1 MKEKKLYL
9 FTLIIFTFF
18 TFVLFWPI
26 FFGKVNLNGHML
38 NSNFYPVF
46 GRNLPFKNTGQD
58 QLRIYFPTYHVTW
71 EQVRQFKL
79 PLWNPYSFSGQPHVG
94 ELQSSVFYPLNFLA
108 FFLGFVEFWH
118 VLRVTPTILASFF
131 TFIYLRNLNVSPVA
145 AVFGAITFGF
155 SPFILTWGEEQVNTP
170 HTIIWLPLVFY
181 SIDRFLK
188 TKNTLF
194 LGIIAFSVAF
204 SVFAGF
210 IQLTMYMLIFAL
222 GYLIWRVGPKGVLK
236 SLWFWLVV
244 GAFVIGMAISAMQ
257 LVPSAELYFHS
268 ARSSVFLKETL
279 YSFLL
284 PPETLFTYLAPD
296 LFGNPTTYNFFRR
309 GSALYYE
316 GIMYV
321 GIAALVFGLFAVFF
335 AKQNKLAKFLTLS
348 GLFALV
354 FTLALP
360 TSKILLWLPIPILSS
375 SIANRL
381 LFIPTFCL
389 AILAAIGMDR
399 WLTRDGKGIT
409 KITVFLSSL
418 YLAFFIYLFFVRFYG
433 FPYFGSGTILER
445 NAAGITLRNLIIP
458 FGVFVGTSVLIFLG
472 NIRTRSKK
480 VYAVVITLVALGHI
494 FYFSQK
500 YSSFSNKEYIFP
512 QTPEITFIKNN
523 QGNFRS
529 WGVAEGRLE
538 NNFASFWG
546 VFWPEG
552 YKSLNIL
559 SYAQFTDAMQGNNLE
574 NFIFRSDAGLG
585 SGEAQELLA
594 NSGRRKLIDLVGVK
608 YVIAPKVAED
618 VFKNHN
624 FSKVFELEES
634 KFAVWENKTVLPRA
648 FLASNYEGQLD
659 VLASGESEQ
668 KEKEKQRR
676 QLVLSKLQQ
685 DDFDYRNVLI
695 LEKPSPISAQFG
707 SGSSQ
712 IVSYKPD
719 EIIIKTSSGEQ
730 KLLFL
735 SDNFYPGWKAKVDG
749 VETEILRADY
759 TFRSVPLIPGEHE
772 VVFYFDSDT
781 FKIGVLIS
789 LIGIMSLSLML
800 LCLIYFQRRLVNILA
815 EDI

>member
-1 MKEKKLYL
+1 MKERKLYL
-9 FTLIIFTFF
+9 FALFAFSLFTFL
-18 TFVLFWPI
+18 LFWPI

-46 GRNLPFKNTGQD
+46 GRNLPFKNTGKD

-79 PLWNPYSFSGQPHVG
+79 PFWNPYSFSGQPHVG

-108 FFLGFVEFWH
+108 FFLDFVEFWH
-118 VLRVTPTILASFF
+118 VFRVTPTILASFF
-131 TFIYLRNLNVSPVA
+131 TFIYLRNLKVSSVA

-170 HTIIWLPLVFY
+170 HAIIWLPLVFY
-181 SIDRFLK
+181 SIDRLLK

-284 PPETLFTYLAPD
+284 PPETLFTYLASD
-296 LFGNPTTYNFFRR
+296 LFGNPVTYNFFRR

-316 GIMYV
+316 GIMFV

-389 AILAAIGMDR
+389 AVLAAIGMDR

-458 FGVFVGTSVLIFLG
+458 FGIFVGTSLLIFLG
-472 NIRTRSKK
+472 NFRARSKK

-523 QGNFRS
+523 QGNFRG

-559 SYAQFTDAMQGNNLE
+559 SYAQFTDVMQGNNLE
-574 NFIFRSDAGLG
+574 NFNFRSDAGLG
-585 SGEAQELLA
+585 IGETQELLA
-594 NSGRRKLIDLVGVK
+594 NSGRRKLIDLLGIK
-608 YVIAPKVAED
+608 YVIAPKVSGD
-618 VFKNHN
+618 VIKNHN
-624 FSKVFELEES
+624 FSKVFESEES
-634 KFAVWENKTVLPRA
+634 KFAVWENETVLPRA
-648 FLASNYEGQLD
+648 FLASNYKGRPD
-659 VLASGESEQ
+659 IFSPGESEQ
-668 KEKEKQRR
+668 MDKEKQGRK
-676 QLVLSKLQQ
+676 LILSKLKQ
-685 DDFDYRNVLI
+685 DDFDYRNVLV
-695 LEKPSPISAQFG
+695 LEKPSPISTQLG
-707 SGSSQ
+707 SGSAQ

-735 SDNFYPGWKAKVDG
+735 SDNFYPGWKAKIDG
-749 VETEILRADY
+749 VETEILRANY
-759 TFRSVPLIPGEHE
+759 TFRAVPLISGEHY

-789 LIGIMSLSLML
+789 LIGIMSLSLTL
-800 LCLIYFQRRLVNILA
+800 LCLIYFRRRLDNILA